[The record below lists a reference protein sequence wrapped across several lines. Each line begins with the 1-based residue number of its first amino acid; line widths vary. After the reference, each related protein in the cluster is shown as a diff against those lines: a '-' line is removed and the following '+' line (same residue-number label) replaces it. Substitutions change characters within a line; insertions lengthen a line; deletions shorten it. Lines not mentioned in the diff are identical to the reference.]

1 MQGNNLVQV
10 ILTGRLNSVNIFIIT
25 SEYQTGKFFETRQ
38 TEQKRLVAVRM
49 PPPEPKTRKKDGFF

>member
-49 PPPEPKTRKKDGFF
+49 PPPEPK